1 MAAVPESVSEE
12 QRLVCAIIPPL
23 YSERH
28 KGQAGRIGILG
39 GSADYTGA
47 PYFAGMAALRTGADL
62 AYVLCPPCAAPAIKS
77 YSPELMVMPL
87 PDTDG
92 PDAAAEHACE
102 ILPRLH
108 ALVVGPG
115 LGRAESARVLLKAV
129 IEKARAL
136 SLPLVVDADGLHFVA
151 QDPDLVRGYQ
161 RALLT
166 PNAAE
171 LERLC
176 NAVLGVRT
184 AAPDR
189 AEAARQLA
197 RGLGH
202 ATVLAKGAE
211 DFVTDGRVSLR
222 CREQGSP
229 RRCGGQGDILSG
241 AAATMMHWS
250 HAADVPAGDGASAGH
265 MAPGPLAALGAAML
279 VRRCSRLA
287 FQKMARSTLASDV
300 LAEATKQAEVKINC
314 DIKPIK
320 RQRDGRSWR

>member
-62 AYVLCPPCAAPAIKS
+62 AYVLCPSCAAPAIKS

-87 PDTDG
+87 PDTGG

-102 ILPRLH
+102 ILPRMH

-115 LGRAESARVLLKAV
+115 LGRAESARTLLKAV

-151 QDPDLVRGYQ
+151 QDPELVRGYQ

-184 AAPDR
+184 SLPDR

-202 ATVLAKGAE
+202 VTVLAKGAE
-211 DFVTDGRVSLR
+211 DYVTDGRVSLR

-250 HAADVPAGDGASAGH
+250 HAADVPAGDGGAAGH
-265 MAPGPLAALGAAML
+265 VAPAPLAALGAAML

-287 FQKMARSTLASDV
+287 FQKMARSTLSTDV
-300 LAEATKQAEVKINC
+300 LAEVRTAFSALFPV
-314 DIKPIK
+314 D
-320 RQRDGRSWR
+320 